1 MIVVGNSSATV
12 SKLGSAKIVVN
23 IQDICQ
29 ERFGKYFFLVHLLQ
43 LPGHENTL
51 EGDLVPRPGHAE
63 EPGDPLEEDDP
74 DLKEKYLI
82 NIWLQHHSNLPSPAC
97 CGCGPSGGGS

>member
-43 LPGHENTL
+43 LSGHENTL
-51 EGDLVPRPGHAE
+51 EGDLVPGPGHAE
-63 EPGDPLEEDDP
+63 QPGDPLQEQHL
-74 DLKEKYLI
+74 DL
-82 NIWLQHHSNLPSPAC
+82 QQDRRQ
-97 CGCGPSGGGS
+97 